1 MGSKTTMEKRGH
13 HVCKVGYLDIRQKI
27 LMPRIKKTNRGE
39 MQKIPGSVQVFVYH
53 GKNKASGPFKSHK
66 LAKEAATEL
75 VEKNFR
81 FNKHK
86 KLI

>member
-13 HVCKVGYLDIRQKI
+13 HVCKVGYLQIRQRI
-27 LMPRIKKTNRGE
+27 IMPRIKKNNRGE
-39 MQKIPGSVQVFVYH
+39 LTTLSGNVEVFVYQA
-53 GKNKASGPFKSHK
+53 KNKVAGPFKSHK

-75 VEKNFR
+75 IEKNFK